1 MLNTCLNISE
11 KIIQQSLLSLHSHIM
26 NTCGV
31 SVTCNVTLKCYVTAE
46 TSPGNYTRLDCEQSL
61 FFSVSHV
68 REGGSSG
75 EAMRRSR
82 ETRETR
88 AQPEKKKKDCPHSQ
102 SQWNMHWPHN
112 AKIQLANAWSV
123 DNKLSTIETIDKMM
137 MAVAKQECFV
147 PENWHSIK
155 KQNKVKHWKLL
166 SPVMT
171 LLIYC
176 NFAHWFWKKPDFFNC
191 FVR

>member
-1 MLNTCLNISE
+1 MLNTCLNMGE

-46 TSPGNYTRLDCEQSL
+46 TSPGNYTQLDCEQSL

-88 AQPEKKKKDCPHSQ
+88 VQPEKKKETAHTARASEICVGLTTQKYDWLMREVLTTNCQQ
-102 SQWNMHWPHN
+102 S
-112 AKIQLANAWSV
+112 
-123 DNKLSTIETIDKMM
+123 
-137 MAVAKQECFV
+137 
-147 PENWHSIK
+147 
-155 KQNKVKHWKLL
+155 
-166 SPVMT
+166 
-171 LLIYC
+171 
-176 NFAHWFWKKPDFFNC
+176 KPLT
-191 FVR
+191 R